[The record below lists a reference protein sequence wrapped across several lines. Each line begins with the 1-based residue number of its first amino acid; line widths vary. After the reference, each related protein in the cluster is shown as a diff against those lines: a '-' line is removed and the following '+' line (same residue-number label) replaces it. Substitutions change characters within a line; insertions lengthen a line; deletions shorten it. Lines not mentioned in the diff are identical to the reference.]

1 MSDCVGK
8 AQKKVRSA
16 IFSYTKPTVNIHA
29 LELPNVKNEYI
40 YPSYQTNAIQDTIN
54 IQYFIL
60 YNLYFLSQFAY
71 IHVIF
76 WKNNLGM

>member
-1 MSDCVGK
+1 MPLNS
-8 AQKKVRSA
+8 
-16 IFSYTKPTVNIHA
+16 KPN
-29 LELPNVKNEYI
+29 LKNEYI
-40 YPSYQTNAIQDTIN
+40 YPSLLDKCLHDTIN

-60 YNLYFLSQFAY
+60 YIFIFFFPQFAY